1 VPNPSRDIFFVKAR
15 SLKNRACVTCCE
27 SGDFGG
33 EKISKKAVLVI
44 EAKVVAVSW
53 LQMRCAFY
61 DPDFPFCVG
70 RLTGD
75 DGCSGAIPKKA
86 GANEDSGIIIEVR
99 CGGANFHAN
108 DKGVAGLA

>member
-1 VPNPSRDIFFVKAR
+1 M
-15 SLKNRACVTCCE
+15 TCCE
-27 SGDFGG
+27 SRDFGC

-86 GANEDSGIIIEVR
+86 GADEDSGIVIEVR